1 MSCIDEFMAYVKE
14 HEAELTNLAKL
25 LGKRIVDEELEE
37 VRKYAGDL
45 MAYRAYATTCLANFN
60 KFLDEAT
67 DEQLPPKEK
76 NVSELD
82 RKTKV
87 EARVSAVRYWRN
99 FCKGLVDTIDRR
111 VSYAQ
116 SELSFAK
123 EYAKKIGAENV

>member
-1 MSCIDEFMAYVKE
+1 MLEDFLKYVSE
-14 HEAELTNLAKL
+14 NEGELTKIYKKL
-25 LGKRIVDEELEE
+25 GEKIHDEELEA

-67 DEQLPPKEK
+67 DEFLPAKEK

-87 EARVSAVRYWRN
+87 EARVSAIRYWRN

-123 EYAKKIGAENV
+123 EYAKKVGAEHV